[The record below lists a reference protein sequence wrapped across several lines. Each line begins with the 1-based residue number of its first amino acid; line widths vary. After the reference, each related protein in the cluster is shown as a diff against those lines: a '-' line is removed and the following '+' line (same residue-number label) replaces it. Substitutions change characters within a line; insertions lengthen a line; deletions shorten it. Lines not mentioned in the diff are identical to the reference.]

1 VFWETELGP
10 DHPYFAN
17 SDVKKV
23 KSLIAEAITNMEA
36 VVRLILSTDHEALK
50 PFEDKARTIRD
61 LAEALKRDLDHV
73 I

>member
-1 VFWETELGP
+1 MLWETTLGP

-23 KSLIAEAITNMEA
+23 KSLIAEAITNMDA
-36 VVRLILSTDHEALK
+36 VVRLIVNTEHAALK

>member
-1 VFWETELGP
+1 MLLESSLGP

-17 SDVKKV
+17 SDIKKV
-23 KSLIAEAITNMEA
+23 KSLIAEAISNLDA
-36 VVRLILSTDHEALK
+36 VVRLIVSTDQEALK
-50 PFEDKARTIRD
+50 PFVDKAITIRD

>member
-1 VFWETELGP
+1 MFWETELGP

-23 KSLIAEAITNMEA
+23 KSLIAEAITNMDA

-61 LAEALKRDLDHV
+61 LAESLKRDLDHV